1 MGEKII
7 NKGNKIYIDI
17 RFRYIGGSAMTC
29 LFFNDKGLYL
39 CQRIFL
45 SLKKQHVIHVFV
57 ANAYEKTQ
65 LPRIRSPPSNLDLKK
80 IQIGGKDME
89 GNRPKRR
96 KDKYN
101 PYTIF
106 EKDGQGAL
114 HKFEISKALYD
125 TFDSFELSD
134 LVYLNVVDR
143 HIEQSEVWENTLNMR
158 AMKKP
163 DSMEEIVFRRFQAEK
178 LHKAINEL
186 PEKQKKRLIL
196 HYFQELT
203 YVEIAEREKCST
215 RAVEY
220 SIHGAIQSLKKFFEK
235 N

>member
-1 MGEKII
+1 MGLSTPQVEVKFLHNRNKFSKDRKGVTAFAVFLLSFFAGLRRRALFII
-7 NKGNKIYIDI
+7 G
-17 RFRYIGGSAMTC
+17 C
-29 LFFNDKGLYL
+29 
-39 CQRIFL
+39 
-45 SLKKQHVIHVFV
+45 
-57 ANAYEKTQ
+57 
-65 LPRIRSPPSNLDLKK
+65 RSPPSNLNFQQK

-106 EKDGQGAL
+106 EKDGQYYVSFKDGQGVS
-114 HKFEISKALYD
+114 HKLEISKVLYD

-178 LHKAINEL
+178 LHKAISEL

-203 YVEIAEREKCST
+203 YVEIAEREQCST

>member
-1 MGEKII
+1 MRFYFYIEIASVKSISAFNAGFCLAIAHRLYFAVFKLSPYVVTAFAVFLLSFFAGLRRRALFII
-7 NKGNKIYIDI
+7 G
-17 RFRYIGGSAMTC
+17 C
-29 LFFNDKGLYL
+29 
-39 CQRIFL
+39 
-45 SLKKQHVIHVFV
+45 
-57 ANAYEKTQ
+57 
-65 LPRIRSPPSNLDLKK
+65 RSPPSNLNFQQK

-163 DSMEEIVFRRFQAEK
+163 DSMEEIVF
-178 LHKAINEL
+178 
-186 PEKQKKRLIL
+186 PD
-196 HYFQELT
+196 
-203 YVEIAEREKCST
+203 
-215 RAVEY
+215 
-220 SIHGAIQSLKKFFEK
+220 
-235 N
+235 

>member
-1 MGEKII
+1 
-7 NKGNKIYIDI
+7 
-17 RFRYIGGSAMTC
+17 
-29 LFFNDKGLYL
+29 
-39 CQRIFL
+39 
-45 SLKKQHVIHVFV
+45 
-57 ANAYEKTQ
+57 
-65 LPRIRSPPSNLDLKK
+65 
-80 IQIGGKDME
+80 ME

-101 PYTIF
+101 PYTIYENNGHYYISF
-106 EKDGQGAL
+106 KDGEDVH
-114 HKFEISKALYD
+114 HKIEISKTLYD
-125 TFDSFELSD
+125 TFDSFELGD

-163 DSMEEIVFRRFQAEK
+163 DSMEEIVFRKLQTEK
-178 LHKAINEL
+178 LHKAISEL

-203 YVEIAEREKCST
+203 YVEIAKREKCST

-220 SIHGAIQSLKKFFEK
+220 SIHGAIQNLKKFFEK

>member
-1 MGEKII
+1 
-7 NKGNKIYIDI
+7 
-17 RFRYIGGSAMTC
+17 
-29 LFFNDKGLYL
+29 
-39 CQRIFL
+39 
-45 SLKKQHVIHVFV
+45 
-57 ANAYEKTQ
+57 
-65 LPRIRSPPSNLDLKK
+65 
-80 IQIGGKDME
+80 ME

-106 EKDGQGAL
+106 EKDGQYYVSFKDGQGVS
-114 HKFEISKALYD
+114 HKLEISKVLYD

-186 PEKQKKRLIL
+186 PENRRK
-196 HYFQELT
+196 
-203 YVEIAEREKCST
+203 
-215 RAVEY
+215 
-220 SIHGAIQSLKKFFEK
+220 G
-235 N
+235 